1 MRRFIIGFVTGVT
14 ATGAVVLMPWGEPGG
29 PVEIESVLQ
38 APTPAVERHTDT
50 ERLSDESAQSGRR
63 QGVAAPADSPQ
74 ALAIERPEQDE
85 ARYTIP
91 PAEPREAYSPRL
103 ERRALEAE
111 EAMQAEAV
119 DVEWAQRV
127 QAEFWNY
134 LSQKP
139 DLHQFGSLQVDC
151 RSTWC
156 EVKFVSYG
164 ESVPDFTAL
173 HRLLFEGANEV
184 YWSERWSVIGAK
196 TGQEHGRATASV
208 FVQNFGSSSHQFS
221 LWAGGDN
228 VSPRR

>member
-1 MRRFIIGFVTGVT
+1 DIERF
-14 ATGAVVLMPWGEPGG
+14 P
-29 PVEIESVLQ
+29 
-38 APTPAVERHTDT
+38 
-50 ERLSDESAQSGRR
+50 DESAQSGRR
-63 QGVAAPADSPQ
+63 QGAAAPADSPQ

-151 RSTWC
+151 RST
-156 EVKFVSYG
+156 
-164 ESVPDFTAL
+164 
-173 HRLLFEGANEV
+173 
-184 YWSERWSVIGAK
+184 
-196 TGQEHGRATASV
+196 
-208 FVQNFGSSSHQFS
+208 
-221 LWAGGDN
+221 
-228 VSPRR
+228 